1 MELNFVLKI
10 ELRFRNR
17 ASMSTSS
24 SDFTMELRFRNIPS
38 ISRSMFDFRAKPR
51 FRNKSWNQSSI
62 LNSKL
67 DLETEARFW
76 SQISIFNSKLDF
88 DIRSSIVL
96 EKYLLLKTVKI
107 KIFFFFIHKRNGT
120 LLLPRMKDF
129 RINPEFRI
137 CYVGHFILL
146 ILVFEN
152 YLK

>member
-24 SDFTMELRFRNIPS
+24 SDFTIELRFRNTPS

-107 KIFFFFIHKRNGT
+107 KIFFS
-120 LLLPRMKDF
+120 LY
-129 RINPEFRI
+129 INVMAHCYYQGWKISGLIQNSEF
-137 CYVGHFILL
+137 VS
-146 ILVFEN
+146 
-152 YLK
+152 